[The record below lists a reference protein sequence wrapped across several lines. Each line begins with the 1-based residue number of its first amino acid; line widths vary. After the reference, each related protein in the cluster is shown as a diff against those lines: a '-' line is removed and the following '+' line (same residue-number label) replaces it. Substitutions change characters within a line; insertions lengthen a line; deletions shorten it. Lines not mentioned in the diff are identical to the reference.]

1 MTVEMPDRSEPL
13 LRYNRT
19 AMFLHWLVAALIAV
33 NLVLIWTINLIP
45 ENFVRPAIDTHKSVG
60 ITVLGLFLLR
70 VLWRAANAP
79 PPLPQAYSPM
89 EKRAAWWAHILL
101 YALMLALPLS
111 GWLHDSAWK
120 AAAQF
125 PMQLFYLFP
134 WPRIGFIANLDPA
147 LKAQL
152 HALFGAVHKWLSYL
166 FYGLFLLHVGAALKH
181 QFWDRK
187 PELER
192 MWPGRDRQPDR

>member
-1 MTVEMPDRSEPL
+1 MAAELSDQSVTH

-19 AMFLHWLVAALIAV
+19 AMVLHWVVAVLIAI
-33 NLVLIWTINLIP
+33 NLALIWTINLIP

-60 ITVLGLFLLR
+60 ITVLGLVLLR
-70 VLWRAANAP
+70 ALWRAAYAP
-79 PPLPQAYSPM
+79 PPLPQAYGSM
-89 EKRAAWWAHILL
+89 EKRAAWWAHMLL

-120 AAAQF
+120 SAAQF

-134 WPRIGFIANLDPA
+134 WPRIGFISNLDPV
-147 LKAQL
+147 LKEQL
-152 HALFGAVHKWLSYL
+152 HSVFGAAHTWLSYL
-166 FYGLFLLHVGAALKH
+166 FYGLFVLHVGGALKH

-192 MWPGRDRQPDR
+192 MWPERDRSPDR